1 MNFKNITL
9 ISNHSNNM
17 ATSKKIFFTLLTL
30 LLLTMFLHGF
40 VEGRTT
46 FVTGTVAERPAEN
59 AINIP
64 IFEEKWPSLKDF
76 LDVINGTASILPGGP
91 YFEKY

>member
-1 MNFKNITL
+1 MT
-9 ISNHSNNM
+9 
-17 ATSKKIFFTLLTL
+17 TSKKIFFTLLTL
-30 LLLTMFLHGF
+30 LLSIMFLHGF

-64 IFEEKWPSLKDF
+64 IIEEKWPTLGDIVE
-76 LDVINGTASILPGGP
+76 VIKGGTSKLPGGH
-91 YFEKY
+91 YFEQH